1 MTNTE
6 VLAAFI
12 WLSYNEAQVAEGQEY
27 NLEFSKQPVQQ
38 QQKGGGG
45 GGGGGGLQEGFEQNN
60 NNNKTTTT
68 LLQEGSE
75 PIKVAANN
83 LFVWSTPA

>member
-1 MTNTE
+1 MTTTE

-38 QQKGGGG
+38 QQKGVCVCVCGGG
-45 GGGGGGLQEGFEQNN
+45 GG
-60 NNNKTTTT
+60 
-68 LLQEGSE
+68 
-75 PIKVAANN
+75 VARRI
-83 LFVWSTPA
+83 